1 MKLGDMVAKKT
12 KMLNKMDVES
22 DSEDDPSESEN
33 DIYMESD

>member
-1 MKLGDMVAKKT
+1 MVAKKT

-22 DSEDDPSESEN
+22 DSEDDSSESEN

>member
-22 DSEDDPSESEN
+22 DSEDDSSESEN

>member
-22 DSEDDPSESEN
+22 DSEDDSSGSEN